1 MPKVYIS
8 RGHVQN
14 EGLGIEVFPG
24 DEVPAALIKASPWLV
39 EEGVVVEK
47 GQFLADAEKVTAQEA
62 PEAPL
67 ADAPDS
73 GDLGDVVAAPAASE
87 EP

>member
-8 RGHVQN
+8 RGHIQN

-24 DEVPAALIKASPWLV
+24 DEAPAALIKASPWLV

-47 GQFLADAEKVTAQEA
+47 AQFLAEAEEVAAQEA
-62 PEAPL
+62 PEAPI
-67 ADAPDS
+67 AEAPDS
-73 GDLGDVVAAPAASE
+73 GDLVDGDPAADAYQGA
-87 EP
+87 

>member
-47 GQFLADAEKVTAQEA
+47 GQFLAEAEKVTAQEA
-62 PEAPL
+62 PEAPI
-67 ADAPDS
+67 AEAPDS
-73 GDLGDVVAAPAASE
+73 GDLGEGDAAADAYQGA
-87 EP
+87 

>member
-8 RGHVQN
+8 RAHVQN
-14 EGLGIEVFPG
+14 DKLGIEVFPG

-39 EEGVVVEK
+39 DEGVVVEK
-47 GQFLADAEKVTAQEA
+47 GQFLADAEKVTAQDA

-67 ADAPDS
+67 DEAPDG

>member
-8 RGHVQN
+8 RGHIQN

-24 DEVPAALIKASPWLV
+24 DEVPAALVKASPWLV
-39 EEGVVVEK
+39 EDGVVVEK
-47 GQFLADAEKVTAQEA
+47 GQYLAEAEEVTSQDA
-62 PEAPL
+62 PEAPIVE
-67 ADAPDS
+67 APDS